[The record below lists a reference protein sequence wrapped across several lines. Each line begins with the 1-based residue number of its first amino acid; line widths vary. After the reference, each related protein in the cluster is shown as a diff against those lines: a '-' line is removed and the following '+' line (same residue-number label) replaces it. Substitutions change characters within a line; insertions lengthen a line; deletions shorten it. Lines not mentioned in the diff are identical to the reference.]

1 MRGRVQYRSMS
12 RTLSLKSVTICAF
25 FLLQIIAPMTMA
37 QESQLPTVEVVQTD
51 QLEALQTIG
60 IMPSEDLANGWF
72 DQEHSAGGIT
82 LLYRTASVVP
92 IEQWN
97 DWTASDNLN
106 GRYVITHQLPVPTVW
121 RYELADND
129 ISCDSFMPP
138 NGLSCMLS
146 LIHI

>member
-37 QESQLPTVEVVQTD
+37 QESQLPAVEVVQTD

-72 DQEHSAGGIT
+72 HQEHSAGGIT

-92 IEQWN
+92 IEQWS
-97 DWTASDNLN
+97 DWTASDILN
-106 GRYVITHQLPVPTVW
+106 GRFVITHQLPVPTVW
-121 RYELADND
+121 RYELADNV
-129 ISCDSFMPP
+129 
-138 NGLSCMLS
+138 S
-146 LIHI
+146 LVILLCHPMD